1 MNEQPVVRPATL
13 RDLAA
18 LEQLERTGFSRE
30 DRFSRQQLRY
40 LVGRAN
46 STTLVLEFGGQI
58 VAAAIILWRRDS
70 PVGRLYS
77 LVTNPSFQGRGFGS
91 RLLRV
96 CEDAAARRGC
106 THLKLEVRPD
116 NTLAVN
122 LYLRRGYQICRSIP
136 NFYGDGAPAH
146 QMIKELVERGVPEVN
161 LEVPYYAQTLEF
173 TCGPACLMMAM
184 KHFDLSLAL
193 NRSLELML
201 WKEATL
207 IFMTS
212 GLGGCDAFGLA
223 VAARRRG
230 YPVRVIL
237 SNQNTPFLSSVRSG
251 EKKEVIGL
259 VHQQLKAEAEAM
271 GVDSEYYNFGF
282 EDIAAAMRGGQ
293 VPIVLISTYR
303 LHRIKAPH
311 WVVVTGFDRKNVY
324 FHDPY
329 EGFYLEDKAQAQHLR
344 ISISE
349 FRRMRRYGKDL
360 QKSVIFVAP
369 PE

>member
-1 MNEQPVVRPATL
+1 MVRPATL
-13 RDLAA
+13 DDLEAIEQ
-18 LEQLERTGFSRE
+18 LEQLGFSRG
-30 DRFSRQQLRY
+30 DNFSRRQLRH
-40 LVGRAN
+40 LVGKAN
-46 STTLVLEFGGQI
+46 STTLVLEYGGQI
-58 VAAAIILWRRDS
+58 VAAAIILWRKDS
-70 PVGRLYS
+70 LVGRLYS
-77 LVTNPSFQGRGFGS
+77 LVTNPSFRGRGFGS

-96 CEDAAARRGC
+96 CEDAAARGGC
-106 THLKLEVRPD
+106 THLKLEVRTD
-116 NTLAVN
+116 NTLAIEM
-122 LYLRRGYQICRSIP
+122 YQKRGYRIFGSIP
-136 NFYGDGAPAH
+136 NFYADGAPAYR
-146 QMIKELVERGVPEVN
+146 MIKELVARGVPEVN
-161 LEVPYYAQTLEF
+161 LEIPYYAQTLEF

-184 KHFDLSLAL
+184 KHFDPSLSL

-230 YPVRVIL
+230 YSVKVIL
-237 SNQNTPFLSSVRSG
+237 SNENTPFLSSVRSE
-251 EKKEVIGL
+251 EKKEVMGL
-259 VHQQLKAEAEAM
+259 VHQQLKGEAESM
-271 GVDSEYYNFGF
+271 GVESEYYNFTF
-282 EDIAAAMRGGQ
+282 EDIAAAARGGR
-293 VPIVLISTYR
+293 VPVVLISTYR

-311 WVVVTGFDRKNVY
+311 WVVVTGFDRQNVY

-360 QKSVIFVAP
+360 QKSVVFVAP